1 MRLLLAEDEADL
13 AEALGVFFE
22 KNHFSYPRTGIST
35 ICSTS
40 SAKGRTPARL
50 PGSRSPARTRCGPCS
65 SRRSRRCNRRASPIG
80 RSFWRIS
87 NS

>member
-40 SAKGRTPARL
+40 SAKGRTPAHL
-50 PGSRSPARTRCGPCS
+50 PGSCSPAHAAAAGAAEGAGQSGNTVFHALFHPD
-65 SRRSRRCNRRASPIG
+65 A
-80 RSFWRIS
+80 
-87 NS
+87 